1 MAKKRMEPVDERFG
15 IEDVVKG
22 ITALR
27 KEIRQLKDGL
37 LIGNK
42 VVYTNQ
48 DMMDMFGIG
57 VKTLKK
63 WRDSGDLGF
72 SLKGNTYS
80 YSRKDVEEFLS
91 ANHFKLY
98 DDERPLRSVA
108 QETGI

>member
-1 MAKKRMEPVDERFG
+1 MAKKKMESEDHFG

-42 VVYTNQ
+42 TVYTNQ

>member
-1 MAKKRMEPVDERFG
+1 MAKKKMESEDHFG

-42 VVYTNQ
+42 TVYTNQ

-72 SLKGNTYS
+72 AE
-80 YSRKDVEEFLS
+80 RKHLLLFQKRRGRISVS
-91 ANHFKLY
+91 K
-98 DDERPLRSVA
+98 PLQALR
-108 QETGI
+108 

>member
-1 MAKKRMEPVDERFG
+1 MAKKKMESVDHFG

-42 VVYTNQ
+42 TVYTNQ